1 MSTSTAPTPYEKAL
15 AYLTILLTLMALA
28 AVAKGYAEWAKIPP
42 AIWLHFGSL
51 LVALVLTPVL
61 LLRRRGDGLHR
72 QLGRIWAIA
81 MMVTALASLRVRV
94 INPGHFS
101 PIHLLSVLVIVSVPL
116 LVWRARK
123 HQVAAHRRSI
133 RGIVT
138 GGIIVAGFLTFPF
151 GRLLGH
157 WLFG

>member
-1 MSTSTAPTPYEKAL
+1 MNPSTAPTPYEKAL
-15 AYLTILLTLMALA
+15 AYLTILLTVMALV
-28 AVAKGYAEWAKIPP
+28 AVAKGRAEWAQIPL

-61 LLRRRGDGLHR
+61 LLRRRGNRLHR
-72 QLGRIWAIA
+72 QLGWIWAIA
-81 MMVTALASLRVRV
+81 MMVTALASLRVR
-94 INPGHFS
+94 ILNHGHFS

-116 LVWRARK
+116 LVWRART
-123 HQVAAHRRSI
+123 HRVEAHRRSI